1 MKRSFLTK
9 GLLFIGLFYLGYQ
22 PEEITVF
29 ECTGPY
35 RYRYHYKND
44 CSGLNNCSK
53 EIIPI
58 SKRTAL
64 KKGLTI
70 CCLEIQRESECSIQL
85 IFKTKQ
91 NE

>member
-1 MKRSFLTK
+1 MKRSILTK
-9 GLLFIGLFYLGYQ
+9 GLLLIGLYYFGDH
-22 PEEITVF
+22 PEETTVF
-29 ECTGPY
+29 ECMGPY
-35 RYRYHYKND
+35 RYRYHYRND

-70 CCLEIQRESECSIQL
+70 CCLEIEKESECSIQL
-85 IFKTKQ
+85 IIKTKQ